1 MANPTTNFGW
11 QMPTASD
18 LVTDL
23 PADFEVFG
31 QAVDTAL
38 AELKG
43 GTTGQVLSKTSNTDM
58 DFTWVAQDDANAI
71 QNTQLTA
78 KGALISAVSAGTP
91 ATLTV
96 GNNGETLVADSSTS
110 TGLRYQSAYNGNAVI
125 NGAFDIAQR
134 GTSISV
140 GAAYPYTLDRW
151 QAVRGGVVAG
161 MTVSRQS
168 SGLTGFQ
175 YCARIQRDS
184 GNTSTATLQLFN
196 AFESANS
203 YQFAGQPV
211 TFSFY
216 ARAGA
221 NYSGGALSGFIGT
234 GTGTDQNP
242 ITSVYTGGA
251 SSITVSATLNGSTW
265 TRYQGTAT
273 LPNGTTEMYVN
284 FTYTPSGTA
293 GANDYVEI
301 TGVQVEMGSIATTF
315 KRAGGTIQ
323 GELAA
328 CQRYYQRL
336 AGGALYSAYSMGIG
350 YSSTRMDLTVPL
362 KVTMRTT
369 PSTFDFSNIG
379 TYDDPAGTITAIS
392 GIATT
397 ATLNGN
403 DFVWIQA
410 TVASGLTQYRNYW
423 IVNNNN
429 AAGYLGFSA
438 EL

>member
-1 MANPTTNFGW
+1 MTNPTNPFNW

-23 PADFEVFG
+23 PADFETFG
-31 QAVDTAL
+31 QAVATSMADL
-38 AELKG
+38 LG
-43 GTTGQVLSKTSNTDM
+43 GTTGQVLSKASNTDM
-58 DFTWVAQDDANAI
+58 DFTWVAQDDSNAI
-71 QNTQLTA
+71 QNAIVDA
-78 KGALISAVSAGTP
+78 KGDLIAASAADTP
-91 ATLTV
+91 ARLAV
-96 GNNGETLVADSSTS
+96 GANGETLVADSSTS
-110 TGLRYQSAYNGNAVI
+110 TGLRYQSAYNGNGVI
-125 NGAFDIAQR
+125 NGAFDIWQR
-134 GTSISV
+134 GTSIAS
-140 GAAYPYTLDRW
+140 GAFYPYTADRW
-151 QAVRGGVVAG
+151 QCVRGGVVAG

-168 SGLTGFQ
+168 SGLTGIQ

-273 LPNGTTEMYVN
+273 LPSGTTEMYVN
-284 FTYTPSGTA
+284 FTYTPTGTA

-315 KRAGGTIQ
+315 KRAGGATIQ

-328 CQRYYQRL
+328 CQRYYWQW
-336 AGGALYSAYSMGIG
+336 ATGNGCAIGMGSNYSA
-350 YSSTRMDLTVPL
+350 TQAETNVQFP
-362 KVTMRTT
+362 VTMRVPPTLIQTT
-369 PSTFDFSNIG
+369 GTGYYAFQRNSGFDTFNSFTANIG
-379 TYDDPAGTITAIS
+379 TTQLINLYNNSEISGTAGNAGTMFTA
-392 GIATT
+392 
-397 ATLNGN
+397 
-403 DFVWIQA
+403 
-410 TVASGLTQYRNYW
+410 
-423 IVNNNN
+423 N
-429 AAGYLGFSA
+429 AAASLAFSA